1 MADISLNNLD
11 GIPFGNNANRPSATT
26 GQPYFNGEMGRLELY
41 TSNGWNNIVQET
53 PSVISLTGSYL
64 ESNATNAITVIGT
77 NYTNGAVASAIGQN
91 GVEINAN
98 TTTVNSS
105 VEILAVFA
113 NLSSAHEPYSIKV
126 TNPSNLYGVLQNIL
140 YVNQQPIWSTA
151 SGSLG
156 TFSEGDSV
164 SLSVG
169 ATDPES
175 STVSYSLSSGSLPGG
190 LSLNSS
196 TGVISGVPSEIS
208 TNTTYSFTLNASDG
222 ANTSLRQ
229 FSMSISNDAP
239 IWSTASTLNSF
250 SKSIAYSTTLLANDA
265 NSVTYAI
272 QSGSLPT
279 GLSLSSSGVIS
290 GTASSSVNASFTV
303 RATNVGGQFADRA
316 FTMAN
321 NGPTWTTPSGNLTNY
336 TRNVAY
342 SSQLSASDDGTLT
355 YSLLSGTLPAGVTL
369 SSSGL
374 VSGTPTVLTNHTFAV
389 RITDDAGNTADRSF
403 NLNNVGASA
412 PTWVTASGAL
422 SQSEGGVSYSTTVS
436 ATDDSGASPS
446 YSISAGSLPSGLSL
460 SSAGVISGTPNGA
473 GGVSSFT
480 IRATDAN
487 GSTSDRSFTIN
498 NVTPNFTLNGTS
510 TAGSVNYTYNAAGGA
525 TYTFDFTGSKWTSV
539 RLKLYGAGGGN
550 QNGGAGGYVE
560 GVINPQNIPNKRF
573 TVVVGGAGGTTANAG
588 QNPAGG
594 WWSPGG
600 YNGGGRGV
608 DNGQNSTSAGGGGGA
623 TDARFVFN
631 SVGDYANAQRFLVA
645 GGGGGGT
652 NNGGATGGAGGHPNG
667 SNGSGSGGNPGQGG
681 TQSSGGSLGGGFG
694 TGGENNGNTG
704 WNGAGG
710 GGWYGGGAE
719 QAQHYAGGGGSGY
732 YNASYVSSFAA
743 SNGGGAAKQTN
754 GSAQIIILG

>member
-1 MADISLNNLD
+1 MADISLTQLNP
-11 GIPFGNNANRPSATT
+11 IPYGNNAGRPAAST
-26 GQPYFNGEMGRLELY
+26 GQPYFNGEQGRLEIY
-41 TSNGWNNIVQET
+41 TSSGWSNIVQET
-53 PSVISLTGSYL
+53 PSVIAITGAYL
-64 ESNATNAITVIGT
+64 ESNATNTITVTGT
-77 NYTNGAVASAIGQN
+77 NFTVGSIASAIGQN
-91 GVEINAN
+91 GIEVNAN
-98 TTTVNSS
+98 TSTVNSAA
-105 VEILAVFA
+105 EISAVFA
-113 NLSSAHEPYSIKV
+113 NLSSSHEPYTVKV

-229 FSMSISNDAP
+229 FSISISNDAP

-250 SKSIAYSTTLLANDA
+250 SKSIAYSTTVLANDA

-279 GLSLSSSGVIS
+279 GLSLSSAGVIS
-290 GTASSSVNASFTV
+290 GTASTSINASFTV
-303 RATNVGGQFADRA
+303 RATNAGGQSADRA

-321 NGPTWTTPSGNLTNY
+321 NGPTWSTPSGNLTNY
-336 TRNVAY
+336 TRNAAY

-355 YSLLSGTLPAGVTL
+355 YSLLSGTLPEGVTL

-374 VSGTPTVLTNHTFAV
+374 VSGTPTVLTNHTFTV
-389 RITDDAGNTADRSF
+389 RVTDDAGNTADRSF

-422 SQSEGGVSYSTTVS
+422 SQSENGVAYSTSVS
-436 ATDDSGASPS
+436 ATDDSGTAPS

-460 SSAGVISGTPNGA
+460 SSVGVISGTSNGA
-473 GGVSSFT
+473 GGVASFT

-510 TAGSVNYTYNAAGGA
+510 TAGSVNYTYNAAGES

-550 QNGGAGGYVE
+550 GNGGAGGYVE

-573 TVVVGGAGGTTANAG
+573 TVVVGGAGGTNASGFFTA
-588 QNPAGG
+588 
-594 WWSPGG
+594 GG
-600 YNGGGRGV
+600 YNGGGRGR
-608 DNGQNSTSAGGGGGA
+608 DNQSSGNNAGAGGGG

-667 SNGSGSGGNPGQGG
+667 SNGSGSAGNPGQGG
-681 TQSSGGSLGGGFG
+681 TQSAGGALGGGFG

-704 WNGAGG
+704 WNGGGG